1 LNKILFI
8 KETSAIFLAI
18 ILVAGTFALAFH
30 SFMVGAAQASSDHE
44 KDKNYRSYES
54 DESDDEKY
62 DNDDK
67 KSYGKDRNDK
77 SRDHDKDYDED
88 YNKKSY
94 GKDDRDK
101 SKKDSSNS
109 VFVKKLNCNNINVN
123 LNGIDVDIGLP
134 NGNGPITEAQLE
146 EGTDSFVSN
155 DEKGQSDSNTDYR
168 ILCINNNNNNR
179 QGEPPTPPEELAKL
193 NVIKNVECDSNGGS
207 PNDEAVCDFVEANI
221 SPEDYEMTVTGNNPN
236 PSQFPGSSTG
246 TNVQLEEG
254 DYVVDEVLAST
265 AQLQIDLDT
274 DDIITTTTVDDSSD
288 CEGVFNQNDAFQ
300 EAIGIISAEES
311 QTCTITN
318 TITVT
323 DGEVPS
329 PEDFATL
336 QIAKAIPCFTNGP
349 GQEDVCSAIFA
360 AITPNLFD
368 ITVSGNNPNP
378 SNFEGTS
385 TQTEVTIGPG
395 NYQISETAD
404 SSVNTLISEL
414 ETNLGA
420 DISGPQSIFNGD
432 CTKQGNDFATGTIAE
447 EETQD
452 CTINNA
458 FTVSSVTGPPVDTQ
472 PPNVLSFT
480 AEPFRVSFSSGGT
493 ITITAHVTDATGVQ
507 RVGVFIQDECGG
519 SPGFFQSL
527 ELPLVTGTSTD
538 GTYQSTFTFP
548 ESALDV
554 NHFCN
559 PNLAFQIGGVV
570 TDTLGNDRGLPLI
583 GVILEP

>member
-1 LNKILFI
+1 
-8 KETSAIFLAI
+8 
-18 ILVAGTFALAFH
+18 
-30 SFMVGAAQASSDHE
+30 
-44 KDKNYRSYES
+44 
-54 DESDDEKY
+54 
-62 DNDDK
+62 
-67 KSYGKDRNDK
+67 
-77 SRDHDKDYDED
+77 
-88 YNKKSY
+88 
-94 GKDDRDK
+94 
-101 SKKDSSNS
+101 
-109 VFVKKLNCNNINVN
+109 
-123 LNGIDVDIGLP
+123 
-134 NGNGPITEAQLE
+134 
-146 EGTDSFVSN
+146 
-155 DEKGQSDSNTDYR
+155 
-168 ILCINNNNNNR
+168 
-179 QGEPPTPPEELAKL
+179 
-193 NVIKNVECDSNGGS
+193 
-207 PNDEAVCDFVEANI
+207 
-221 SPEDYEMTVTGNNPN
+221 MTITGNNPT

-300 EAIGIISAEES
+300 EAIGIISAKES
-311 QTCTITN
+311 QTCAITN

-329 PEDFATL
+329 SEDFATL
-336 QIAKAIPCFTNGP
+336 QIAKAIPCFTTGP

-378 SNFEGTS
+378 SNFEGNS
-385 TQTEVTIGPG
+385 TQTEVTIGQG

-404 SSVNTLISEL
+404 SSVNTFISEL
-414 ETNLGA
+414 EINLGA

-447 EETQD
+447 GETQA

-458 FTVSSVTGPPVDTQ
+458 FTVESVTGPPVDTE

-493 ITITAHVTDATGVQ
+493 ITITANVTDATGVQ

-548 ESALDV
+548 ESALGV

-559 PNLAFQIGGVV
+559 PNLAFQIGGLV
-570 TDTLGNDRGLPLI
+570 TDTLGNGRGLPLI